1 MGRDAAAGPVSAAA
15 PFAGGNEVMIDPTA
29 MAVAATEAGSTRSDP
44 AAWLGYI
51 EDGIY
56 LVTAALLALT
66 AVVLIAAT
74 GRDLIRSRAE
84 GPMRQHALKALDSLL
99 LVLMIVELLHTI
111 RLFVSGHALAPEPFL
126 VVALIAGVRRVLIL
140 TTEASQYI
148 QSSPEQFR
156 MALREMS
163 LLMLSFLVLA
173 ISILVLQRAPITG

>member
-1 MGRDAAAGPVSAAA
+1 MAALAALLQEVSARST
-15 PFAGGNEVMIDPTA
+15 V
-29 MAVAATEAGSTRSDP
+29 VAT
-44 AAWLGYI
+44 WLTYV

-56 LVTAALLALT
+56 LVTAALLGAT
-66 AVVLIAAT
+66 AVVLIGATARELVRPTAAM
-74 GRDLIRSRAE
+74 
-84 GPMRQHALKALDSLL
+84 PMMQRALKALDSLL

-111 RLFVSGHALAPEPFL
+111 RLFIVGHALIPEPFL

-148 QSSPEQFR
+148 QAQPDQFR

-173 ISILVLQRAPITG
+173 VSIVVLQRFPAPR